1 MPDTTSETAADTTEE
16 VAETTATDTSTPAA
30 ETTAPSEPVIPDW
43 AKDPATAQ
51 RMVDEARA
59 QAAQERV
66 KAREGAKADA
76 RKELL
81 EQLGLADADETPDPA
96 ELAKQLA
103 AKDTAIRDLTIKSAL
118 SEALNTAKA
127 KPLARAAILGEGL
140 LNDLDPT
147 ADDFETVV
155 ASRVAEY
162 ITKNPEL
169 RTAQAAS
176 VGGADLTGGSGQAR
190 TYSRDQLADP
200 AFFQANKTDILAAYS
215 EGRITA

>member
-16 VAETTATDTSTPAA
+16 VAETTATDTAATA
-30 ETTAPSEPVIPDW
+30 ETTAAEFPDW

-118 SEALNTAKA
+118 SEALNAAKA